1 MNTIKRIWHLYKY
14 DCAMIHM
21 FHSLGYLLS
30 IKDPAAEM
38 VADMVADKLI
48 DMLQARSK
56 IFLEGLE

>member
-1 MNTIKRIWHLYKY
+1 
-14 DCAMIHM
+14 M

>member
-38 VADMVADKLI
+38 VADKLT

>member
-1 MNTIKRIWHLYKY
+1 
-14 DCAMIHM
+14 M

-38 VADMVADKLI
+38 VADKLT